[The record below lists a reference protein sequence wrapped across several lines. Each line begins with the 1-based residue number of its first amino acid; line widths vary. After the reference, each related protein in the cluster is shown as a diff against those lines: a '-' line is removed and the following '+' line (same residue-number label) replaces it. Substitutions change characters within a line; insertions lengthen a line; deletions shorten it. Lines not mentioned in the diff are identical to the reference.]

1 VFEVRVRDRKHLAQV
16 MRVIRRMPDVLR
28 LSRTLAVRTRDE

>member
-1 VFEVRVRDRKHLAQV
+1 V

-28 LSRTLAVRTRDE
+28 LSRTLAVRIRDE

>member
-1 VFEVRVRDRKHLAQV
+1 VRVRDRQHLASV

-28 LSRTLAVRTRDE
+28 LSRTLAVKTRDD